1 MIDLGAELVHYGD
14 ERAQQQHGFTLS
26 DLHNM
31 RARSYWAPATKRLA
45 DLQAQGFMVNQRE
58 FDRAMDRNRMRK
70 FLNEFVDSRD
80 VAGGGDPPS

>member
-1 MIDLGAELVHYGD
+1 MIDLGVELVHYGD

-45 DLQAQGFMVNQRE
+45 DLQAQGFNTVPPPG
-58 FDRAMDRNRMRK
+58 FTGPRK
-70 FLNEFVDSRD
+70 G
-80 VAGGGDPPS
+80 VAWLLGLVQDEP